1 MLGLCVVHMRCTCTA
16 HAALHMNCT
25 HTPQCTRRYVFS
37 PAAIDRRDL
46 GGELLGAD
54 ETSITVRRR
63 GGGVA
68 AAERREVH
76 WPGGRIPAELLYGG
90 GEGGGGVIVDVTHR
104 AVVLADG
111 RVLANPPPGG
121 SGGGGGD
128 GGGPRCAR
136 LQLGRVPGPSKAEAP
151 LLHETP
157 FAHGHEVTAT
167 LRLPR
172 PAPGAHL
179 VLMPATFGA
188 GQSGP
193 FDLLVHA
200 DSPFELLELE

>member
-1 MLGLCVVHMRCTCTA
+1 MRWACTA
-16 HAALHMNCT
+16 DT
-25 HTPQCTRRYVFS
+25 HRNVQCARRYIFS

-68 AAERREVH
+68 AAERREVR
-76 WPGGRIPAELLYGG
+76 WPGGRIPAELLCGG
-90 GEGGGGVIVDVTHR
+90 GEGGGGGVLVDVTRR

-121 SGGGGGD
+121 GGGGGD

-136 LQLGRVPGPSKAEAP
+136 LQLGRVPGTSKAEAP

-167 LRLPR
+167 LRVPR
-172 PAPGAHL
+172 PASGAHL

-188 GQSGP
+188 GQAGP
-193 FDLLVHA
+193 FELLVHA
-200 DSPFELLELE
+200 DCPFELLELV

>member
-1 MLGLCVVHMRCTCTA
+1 MHRTCTA
-16 HAALHMNCT
+16 HA
-25 HTPQCTRRYVFS
+25 PQRTRRYVFS

-68 AAERREVH
+68 VAERREVH
-76 WPGGRIPAELLYGG
+76 WPGGRIPAELLCGG

-121 SGGGGGD
+121 SGGGGGGVGD
-128 GGGPRCAR
+128 GGGPRYAR

-157 FAHGHEVTAT
+157 FAPGHEVTAT
-167 LRLPR
+167 LRVPR
-172 PAPGAHL
+172 PAPGSHL

-188 GQSGP
+188 GQIGP

>member
-1 MLGLCVVHMRCTCTA
+1 MQWARTA
-16 HAALHMNCT
+16 
-25 HTPQCTRRYVFS
+25 HTPQWARRYIFS

-63 GGGVA
+63 GGGVV
-68 AAERREVH
+68 AERREVR
-76 WPGGRIPAELLYGG
+76 WPGGRMPAELLCGG
-90 GEGGGGVIVDVTHR
+90 GEGGGGVIVDVKHR
-104 AVVLADG
+104 AVALADG

-121 SGGGGGD
+121 GGGGGGGDGGDGGD

-172 PAPGAHL
+172 PASGAHL

-200 DSPFELLELE
+200 DCPFELIELL